1 MGMKINI
8 SAKNRS
14 FVFVPVF
21 NNITGRLT
29 VNCVTNNKVLENFNS
44 EETAEFQAQGMKINI
59 TAKNRSFVFVPV
71 FNNIGGRLTVSF
83 VTSNKDLNIKNI
95 GVETAEPQSWRCDIS
110 VGDGSSLC
118 SPVAHDYRLTLTI
131 NDYSQNDVLEN
142 FNSEERAEFQAQKLV
157 PPMGA
162 PAPGEL
168 IVNISAVNGSSIY
181 SPVFNNCTGSLTIN
195 FFQVIRGKRCLCQE
209 SLLQEED

>member
-1 MGMKINI
+1 MDVISVITFEAGVIPESRAVCFQEMKINI

-14 FVFVPVF
+14 FVFAPIF

-29 VNCVTNNKVLENFNS
+29 VNCVTNNKV
-44 EETAEFQAQGMKINI
+44 
-59 TAKNRSFVFVPV
+59 
-71 FNNIGGRLTVSF
+71 
-83 VTSNKDLNIKNI
+83 DLNIKNI
-95 GVETAEPQSWRCDIS
+95 GVETAEPQSRRCDIS

-118 SPVAHDYRLTLTI
+118 SPVAHNCRGTLTI
-131 NDYSQNDVLEN
+131 NYYSQNDVLEN
-142 FNSEERAEFQAQKLV
+142 FNSEERAEFQAQLV